1 MKPFAT
7 EVTLIAD
14 GDFKLYQVKWVDS
27 HGNEQETAARGH
39 NMQSALDTVLRQKTA
54 DKIKSVPLFAWIV
67 IYFAVMSGF
76 TYSILY
82 ASVPILALILGF
94 AGLLG
99 TAYSFVQRY
108 FRYTE

>member
-1 MKPFAT
+1 MKAFAT
-7 EVTLIAD
+7 EVSLVAD

-27 HGNEQETAARGH
+27 HGKERETVARGH
-39 NMQSALDTVLRQKTA
+39 NMQSALSTVIRQKTA
-54 DKIKSVPLFAWIV
+54 DKIKSVPLFAWIL
-67 IYFAVMSGF
+67 IYFLVMSGF

-82 ASVPILALILGF
+82 ATVPIVALLLGF

>member
-1 MKPFAT
+1 MKAFAT
-7 EVTLIAD
+7 EVTLVAD

-27 HGNEQETAARGH
+27 HGQEQETTARGH
-39 NMQSALDTVLRQKTA
+39 NMQSALATVLRQRTA
-54 DKIKSVPLFAWIV
+54 DKIKSVPLFAWIA
-67 IYFAVMSGF
+67 IYFVVMGVFS
-76 TYSILY
+76 YSIIY
-82 ASVPILALILGF
+82 ATVPVIALVLGF

>member
-7 EVTLIAD
+7 EVTLVAD
-14 GDFKLYQVKWVDS
+14 GDVKLYQVKWVDS

-54 DKIKSVPLFAWIV
+54 DKFKSVPLFAWIV
-67 IYFAVMSGF
+67 IYFVAMGGF
-76 TYSILY
+76 AYSTLY
-82 ASVPILALILGF
+82 APGPILALLLGF